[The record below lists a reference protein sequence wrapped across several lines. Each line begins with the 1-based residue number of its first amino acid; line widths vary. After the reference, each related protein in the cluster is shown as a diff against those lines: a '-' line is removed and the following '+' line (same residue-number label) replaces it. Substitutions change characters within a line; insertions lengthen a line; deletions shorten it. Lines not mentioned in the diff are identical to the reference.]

1 MSLASDLAATMDG
14 HIRLSVL
21 QLLASQHGGSANDA
35 VLYEAVNALDLRCS
49 REHMREHLF
58 WMAGQN
64 MVSALDMRLRN
75 GLVIVTLTE
84 RGADVAA
91 GRSFI
96 AGVQRPPMKGS

>member
-1 MSLASDLAATMDG
+1 MSLASEFAPIHDG

-21 QLLASQHGGSANDA
+21 QLLAGQHSGSANDA
-35 VLYEAVNALDLRCS
+35 VLCEAVNAMDLRCS
-49 REHMREHLF
+49 REEMREHLF

-64 MVSALDMRLRN
+64 MVSVLDMRMKS
-75 GLVIVTLTE
+75 GLVVATLTE

-96 AGVQRPPMKGS
+96 AGVHRTAAKG